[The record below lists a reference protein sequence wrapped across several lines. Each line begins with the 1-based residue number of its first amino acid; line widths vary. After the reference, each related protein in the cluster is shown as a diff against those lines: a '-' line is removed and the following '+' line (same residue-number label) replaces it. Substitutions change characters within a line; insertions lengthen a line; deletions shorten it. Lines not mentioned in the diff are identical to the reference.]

1 MAIIRFTSHLSKF
14 FPGLRE
20 LEVDAVTVAELV
32 ERLDERY
39 PGIASYL
46 IEDHGGLRKHV
57 NIFVNQMLIR
67 DRTSLTDTLTS
78 NAEVHILQAL
88 SGG

>member
-1 MAIIRFTSHLSKF
+1 MAVVRFTSHLSKF

-20 LEVDAVTVAELV
+20 LNVDAVTVAELV
-32 ERLDERY
+32 ERLEERY

-57 NIFVNQMLIR
+57 NIFVDQTLIR
-67 DRTSLTDTLTS
+67 DRKSLTDPLTS

>member
-1 MAIIRFTSHLSKF
+1 MAVVRFTSHLSKF
-14 FPGLRE
+14 FPGLCE
-20 LEVDAVTVAELV
+20 LNVDAVTVAELV
-32 ERLDERY
+32 ERLEERY

-57 NIFVNQMLIR
+57 NIFVDQTLIH
-67 DRTSLTDTLTS
+67 DRKSLTDPLTS

>member
-1 MAIIRFTSHLSKF
+1 M
-14 FPGLRE
+14 E
-20 LEVDAVTVAELV
+20 LDAATVAQLIQ
-32 ERLDERY
+32 RLDERY

-57 NIFVNQMLIR
+57 NIFVNQTLIR
-67 DRTSLTDTLTS
+67 DRKSLTDSIPS

>member
-1 MAIIRFTSHLSKF
+1 MAIVRFTSHLSKF
-14 FPGLRE
+14 FPGLRQVE
-20 LEVDAVTVAELV
+20 LDAATVAQLIQ
-32 ERLDERY
+32 RLDERY

-57 NIFVNQMLIR
+57 NIFVNQTLIR
-67 DRTSLTDTLTS
+67 DRKSLTDSIPS